1 MMRMLGTGK
10 AMSIP
15 AAMAQMIPERIIEYF
30 SPTREVYGPASNAPT
45 AIVYKPIDKSPATNA
60 VE

>member
-1 MMRMLGTGK
+1 MRILGTGK

-15 AAMAQMIPERIIEYF
+15 AAMVQMIPERIIEYF
-30 SPTREVYGPASNAPT
+30 SPIREVYGPANNAPI
-45 AIVYKPIDKSPATNA
+45 AIVYRPIDRSPATKT